1 MTVTRDF
8 QSASRR
14 DIYRILASLVVPRP
28 IAWVS
33 TLGADGTANLA
44 PFSSFMGIFNP
55 PALAISFGRRRDGSF
70 KDTYKNLRERKE
82 AVVHLAD
89 VAMMEAL
96 HACGEEVPPDVSEL
110 GRLDLETAPSDLVAP
125 PRLAAAPVALECR
138 YREEHPMSESCDL
151 MILDVLRAHAADRI
165 WNEELDCADTGLWEP
180 LARLGSVAGPNYAG
194 LGDRFT
200 LGKGKL
206 PED

>member
-33 TLGADGTANLA
+33 TLGADGTVNLA

-70 KDTYKNLRERKE
+70 KDTYRNLRERKE
-82 AVVHLAD
+82 GVVHLAD
-89 VAMMEAL
+89 TALMEVL

-110 GRLDLETAPSDLVAP
+110 ARLGLETVPSDIVAP

-138 YREEHPMSESCDL
+138 YREEHPMNESCDL
-151 MILDVLRAHAADRI
+151 VILDVLRAHAADRI
-165 WNEELDCADTGLWEP
+165 WNEDLDCADTGQWEP

-194 LGDRFT
+194 LGERVT
-200 LGKGKL
+200 LDKPRL
-206 PED
+206 PEK